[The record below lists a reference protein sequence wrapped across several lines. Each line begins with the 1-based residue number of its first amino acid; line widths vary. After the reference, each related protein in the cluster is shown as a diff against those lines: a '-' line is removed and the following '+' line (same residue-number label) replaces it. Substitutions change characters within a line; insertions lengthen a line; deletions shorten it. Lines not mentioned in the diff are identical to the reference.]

1 MARPKRK
8 VNPVRPTPAVE
19 ASNSRVYRTGGYA
32 RLSVEDSG
40 RSGADT
46 IAMQEELILEYIQT
60 QADMQFCGLYS
71 DNGRTGTNFDRPA
84 FERLMEDVRTGRID
98 CIIVKDL
105 SRFGR
110 NYKEAGNYLERIFP
124 FLDVRFVAINDHF
137 DTLTAERTAEGYIVP
152 LKNMINEAY
161 SKDISRKI
169 CPALA
174 AKQQRGEFIGSW
186 APYGY
191 RKCAEDTHH
200 IELEEETAPVVWDIF
215 QWRLSGMG
223 CTQIAR
229 RLNDLG
235 VPSPS
240 RYHYLN
246 GDAKSDRYANV
257 LWHCQVVKKILS
269 NEVYLG
275 QMVQG
280 RTRSGFREGQRQKL
294 VPKSEWVIV
303 RNTHTPLIDE
313 QTFRAV
319 QEMAEERRSAYQE
332 RLGRYDELGTIP
344 NIFRGLIFCADCKRP
359 MVRYKSVTNKGKNL
373 YYVFICPSHADDP
386 RSCPKKY
393 LHESE
398 LKEVLWDVLRKQIE
412 LAGYME
418 KLARGYS
425 RSSEV
430 GKREKALECEAASA
444 QQALERSRMLYDSLY
459 QNYVNHL
466 MTEREFTE
474 LKRRYRADMEAAQ
487 KRLDEVTRQQQR
499 ELRQSV
505 KNPWLTAFG
514 HYRNAVELTEDLAH
528 ALIESVTIDANN
540 RIDVRLRYQDE
551 YCELAQ
557 LLEQKG
563 VQTA

>member
-40 RSGADT
+40 RPGADT

-161 SKDISRKI
+161 SKDISRKS
-169 CPALA
+169 CSALA
-174 AKQQRGEFIGSW
+174 TKQRNGEFIGSW

-257 LWHCQVVKKILS
+257 PWHCQTVKQILAS
-269 NEVYLG
+269 EVYLG
-275 QMVQG
+275 HMVQG
-280 RTRSGFREGQRQKL
+280 RKRSGFREGQKQKL

-528 ALIESVTIDANN
+528 ALIERVTIDANN